1 MINII
6 AAVSENNV
14 IGINGKIPW
23 KIPEDMENFRKLTT
37 SQVVIMGRKTFES
50 IGRPL
55 ADRINI
61 VVSKNQK
68 KDHGIFVADS
78 LEKALEFGKT
88 FQEREI
94 FLCGGERIYAEG
106 MNYADTLYIT
116 KVKGNYQGD
125 AFFPE
130 INSRIFSVENVKKI
144 AENADLYIYKR
155 K

>member
-94 FLCGGERIYAEG
+94 FLCGGERIYTEG

-144 AENADLYIYKR
+144 AENSELYIYKR